1 MRHLPEFRAATVA
14 LCAAAIQFAGCAV
27 SVDTSG
33 DTIVGNGLVEEQTRS
48 LETFERVE
56 ISNGITAVVQ
66 MDGDD
71 PHAVTITADGNLLAH
86 VDTRVEGST
95 LVVEA
100 DGGIDTDNPILV
112 TTAVP
117 VLRSASAANAVDLSV
132 LGLDEGAIE
141 LEALNA
147 SSVRATGSV
156 DELGVTALNASA
168 ADTRELE
175 VRHVA
180 ASVANASG
188 LDVCST
194 DTLAGD
200 ASTASRV
207 DVYCEPDTVLLDV
220 DASSSITT
228 H

>member
-1 MRHLPEFRAATVA
+1 MKHLPEFRSATVL

-27 SVDTSG
+27 STGPSG
-33 DTIVGNGLVEEQTRS
+33 DVLVGNGAVEEETRA
-48 LETFERVE
+48 LDAFDRVE

-66 MDGDD
+66 VDGDD
-71 PHAVTITADGNLLAH
+71 PHAVTVAADGNLLAH
-86 VDTRVEGST
+86 VDTRIEGST

-100 DGGIDTDNPILV
+100 DGNIDTDNPILV

-117 VLRSASAANAVDLSV
+117 ALRSATAANAVDLSV
-132 LGLDEGAIE
+132 LGLREGAVE
-141 LEALNA
+141 FEALNA
-147 SSVRATGSV
+147 SSIRAAGTV

-168 ADTRELE
+168 ADTRDLE
-175 VRHVA
+175 ARHVA

-200 ASTASRV
+200 VSTASRV
-207 DVYCEPDTVLLDV
+207 DVYCEPDTVLLDA
-220 DASSSITT
+220 DTSSSVTT